1 LLSAPPSVQF
11 AGGGMVV
18 IFAVVRF
25 SGEVCGASDP
35 FSIWFCSNC
44 FDCLCSQL
52 VWWWLRFDFV
62 VVPHHRFL
70 WNMLLFFYGGV
81 GVSTPPVVLVFS
93 GSRVV
98 FCLHARFCSMYEWWF
113 GVVLVLRW

>member
-62 VVPHHRFL
+62 
-70 WNMLLFFYGGV
+70 
-81 GVSTPPVVLVFS
+81 PVVLVFY

-98 FCLHARFCSMYEWWF
+98 FLSSCAFLFHVRMVVCCGF
-113 GVVLVLRW
+113 GVAMVSFGGVVVVAGSSGGRRFF